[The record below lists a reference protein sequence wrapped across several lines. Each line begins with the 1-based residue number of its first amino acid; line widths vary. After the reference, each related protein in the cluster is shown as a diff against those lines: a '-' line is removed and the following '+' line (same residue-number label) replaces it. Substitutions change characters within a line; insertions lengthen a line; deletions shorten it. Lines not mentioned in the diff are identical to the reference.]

1 MEEITFYRCE
11 DCDKNYKT
19 YQGLY
24 NHNKRNHLTGTDGD
38 MTPLKMSQN
47 DFDEKGYK
55 FGKFGRTKAG
65 ESVKEK
71 REKKVLEKVEKIT
84 AEKEGEKP
92 SYLTEEYDYEN
103 EIEAPDSIPDFAHIL
118 EVSGDLS
125 DEESSE
131 SSNQI
136 F

>member
-71 REKKVLEKVEKIT
+71 REKKVLEKVLYLQLDLVTGENLVKKIMPIWRLMR
-84 AEKEGEKP
+84 K
-92 SYLTEEYDYEN
+92 LDM
-103 EIEAPDSIPDFAHIL
+103 L
-118 EVSGDLS
+118 
-125 DEESSE
+125 
-131 SSNQI
+131 
-136 F
+136 